1 MAYYDIRQEGHREA
15 WDHTVGDTGADWD
28 HALEVAQE
36 RARTQGRNYVVRHV
50 SRERTQLI
58 VTATPE
64 EGLAWPKVAVPPLQ
78 PGELDR
84 EDEPQDPTAD
94 PAVADYLDS
103 LERDALD
110 GPHFYDVQPEM
121 EA

>member
-1 MAYYDIRQEGHREA
+1 M
-15 WDHTVGDTGADWD
+15 
-28 HALEVAQE
+28 
-36 RARTQGRNYVVRHV
+36 VRHV

-64 EGLAWPKVAVPPLQ
+64 EGLVWPKVGVPPLR

-84 EDEPQDPTAD
+84 EDEPDPTAD
-94 PAVADYLDS
+94 PVVAEYLDS
-103 LERDALD
+103 LEQDALD
-110 GPHFYDVQPEM
+110 GPHFYDIQPEM